1 MKISI
6 KESDTP
12 IDGIV
17 VALRYSRSPEILLG
31 EYVAIVGPSGAGKST
46 LLHIVGCLDR
56 PTSGSYF
63 FMGDDVAG
71 LDDHHL
77 SQIRKTR
84 IGFVFQSFHLLADRT
99 ALENVRLPLDY
110 RRRNGARVPH
120 DPREIL
126 ERVGLG
132 ARIRHRP
139 GELSGGERQRVAIA
153 RALVKRPRLILFDEP
168 TGNLDTDTGATILD
182 LLDSIYR
189 DEKATLLL
197 VTHDPRVAERA
208 GRVLRL
214 TDGRWHSP

>member
-1 MKISI
+1 MMKISI

-84 IGFVFQSFHLLADRT
+84 IGFVFQSFNLIPELT
-99 ALENVRLPLDY
+99 VLENILLPTWIKGGDRSLAKRY
-110 RRRNGARVPH
+110 AW
-120 DPREIL
+120 EL
-126 ERVGLG
+126 LKTVGLEDR
-132 ARIRHRP
+132 ARNRANQ
-139 GELSGGERQRVAIA
+139 LSGGEMQKVAIA
-153 RALVKRPRLILFDEP
+153 RALINHP
-168 TGNLDTDTGATILD
+168 
-182 LLDSIYR
+182 SM
-189 DEKATLLL
+189 
-197 VTHDPRVAERA
+197 
-208 GRVLRL
+208 VLA
-214 TDGRWHSP
+214 D